1 MKTLITE
8 LQKLEIVTLARDHRG
23 ALIAFGADN
32 YAQGVKKGTK
42 KGLTLAFGVWATCFV
57 IGYGIGMIKF
67 VAEKKKV

>member
-1 MKTLITE
+1 MTKISE
-8 LQKLEIVTLARDHRG
+8 LQKVEIVTLARDHRE

-32 YAQGVKKGTK
+32 YTRGINKGIK

-67 VAEKKKV
+67 VAGKKV